1 MSQDATVFIV
11 DDDASVRKALSRLF
25 LSMHFRVEP
34 CASASEL
41 LALDLQAAHGCIL
54 LDIQMPHVDGL
65 ELQVKLIEA
74 GVGLPVI
81 FLSGHADVSTTVTAM
96 KAGAVDLIT
105 KPFNGTDLLDAV
117 RRAIAR
123 DEVRLMAFQRHQDLR
138 QRFETL
144 TPREHAVFDL
154 VVSGLRNKEV
164 ASTLGTSIKTVKVH
178 RGRMMSKMQAPSL
191 PELVRMANH
200 LKPVGD

>member
-1 MSQDATVFIV
+1 
-11 DDDASVRKALSRLF
+11 
-25 LSMHFRVEP
+25 MHFRVEP